1 MVEEKQS
8 LKSDTPRLGVKK
20 KKWEKKGGKLKNS
33 RAISGESVCKQRP
46 EKGN

>member
-20 KKWEKKGGKLKNS
+20 RNGKKKG
-33 RAISGESVCKQRP
+33 ESSKIAGQ
-46 EKGN
+46 

>member
-1 MVEEKQS
+1 MAEGKQS
-8 LKSDTPRLGVKK
+8 LKSDTPRLGMKK
-20 KKWEKKGGKLKNS
+20 KRKESERLENS